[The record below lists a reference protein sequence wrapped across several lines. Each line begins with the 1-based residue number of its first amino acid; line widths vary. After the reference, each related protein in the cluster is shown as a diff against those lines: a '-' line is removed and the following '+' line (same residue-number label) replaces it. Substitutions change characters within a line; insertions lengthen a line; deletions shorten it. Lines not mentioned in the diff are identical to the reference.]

1 MSNQAGSRFLREMS
15 GGRNAVDGPALGAL
29 TSRFARQIHDA
40 PCCESPTARM
50 SGAARRLKEAVRNNK
65 PLESAGSAGAAA
77 VPRDRVRQEAP
88 RSPVDDRLVRIV
100 SAAPPAE
107 RRPPS
112 QEVPP
117 AIERLMRAQTAVG
130 RPPAAGPSVE
140 IRLPAAHDAQRAPVL
155 DGLSLEFDPEME
167 ELFDHVWVKVQRR
180 LSRSS
185 GAVDE
190 DPSDE
195 EIHHHNIQSIVAA
208 SWSLDE
214 GCSTAALGLAARSAS
229 SAQGRV
235 CLVDADFHSAG
246 LTRAAGMEEREGLAE
261 LLSQEVELDDVLVE
275 GPAPNLWFLPAGR
288 ARGPESLAVDAR
300 LQRVIQALEER
311 FRYVFYDASCL
322 KRGVEAYR
330 WGRFVVNTILVVRA
344 GRTRRETILHAVE
357 SMHLHG
363 MKLLG
368 AVLNHRVDLIPN
380 WAYPY
385 V

>member
-1 MSNQAGSRFLREMS
+1 M
-15 GGRNAVDGPALGAL
+15 
-29 TSRFARQIHDA
+29 HDA
-40 PCCESPTARM
+40 PSGESPTARM

-65 PLESAGSAGAAA
+65 PPRGPCTARAAA
-77 VPRDRVRQEAP
+77 LPQDQPAREAF
-88 RSPVDDRLVRIV
+88 SPPGDARLSRIA
-100 SAAPPAE
+100 SAAPTPAE
-107 RRPPS
+107 GRTSVP
-112 QEVPP
+112 EVPP
-117 AIERLMRAQTAVG
+117 ELERLMRRQTAFD
-130 RPPAAGPSVE
+130 RPPAAGPSLE
-140 IRLPAAHDAQRAPVL
+140 IRLPAAHDPKRTPAL
-155 DGLSLEFDPEME
+155 NGSSLEFGPEME
-167 ELFDHVWVKVQRR
+167 ELFDRVWVKVQRR

-185 GAVDE
+185 GAIDE
-190 DPSDE
+190 EPSDE
-195 EIHHHNIQSIVAA
+195 EIRHHNIQSIVAT

-246 LTRAAGMEEREGLAE
+246 LSHAAGLENDRGLAE
-261 LLSQEVELDDVLVE
+261 LLAQEVELDDVLTE
-275 GPAPNLWFLPAGR
+275 GPAPNLWFLPAGL

-300 LQRVIQALEER
+300 LQGVIQALEER

-330 WGRFVVNTILVVRA
+330 WGRFVVNTILIVRA